1 MKGSWWWQIDKMLA
15 DKASD
20 QQTRVLMDRIIL
32 TTQAIK
38 KERQEVNGGR
48 GGETG
53 TGWEGGREA
62 QSERKRLASVLRCMS
77 NNQDVNE
84 LKPSENKTI

>member
-38 KERQEVNGGR
+38 KND
-48 GGETG
+48 
-53 TGWEGGREA
+53 
-62 QSERKRLASVLRCMS
+62 KR
-77 NNQDVNE
+77 
-84 LKPSENKTI
+84 